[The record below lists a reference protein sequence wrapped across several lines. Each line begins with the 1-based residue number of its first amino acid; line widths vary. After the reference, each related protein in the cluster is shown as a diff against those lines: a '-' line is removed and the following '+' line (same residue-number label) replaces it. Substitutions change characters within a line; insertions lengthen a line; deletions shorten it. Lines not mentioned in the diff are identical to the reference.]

1 MCPLRKKKNDDHSLF
16 DLETT
21 ASKVMRTTNC
31 ASQTAVMMWGIVF
44 VYMLKL
50 IDVFPLKKKKREEDL
65 LVYDLETTAF
75 KG

>member
-1 MCPLRKKKNDDHSLF
+1 
-16 DLETT
+16 
-21 ASKVMRTTNC
+21 
-31 ASQTAVMMWGIVF
+31 MMWGIVF

-50 IDVFPLKKKKREEDL
+50 IDVFPLKKRKEEEDR